1 MSGAKFV
8 VIAQG
13 IGIALYKRAAFIVLI
28 LVVFQ
33 SLQIT
38 DLRSSIDDQR
48 LDQDARS
55 QESLAKA
62 LAENQIEQRK
72 TRQYVRCLF
81 LVPEGQRTDENL
93 AKCGDTGEVEAE
105 SSTSSEKSPIEQP
118 ATAPAPSTS
127 VTQPAA
133 VNYPTTSAPP
143 EPERPVTQDGVKFI
157 RPILQELTGNIFKR

>member
-1 MSGAKFV
+1 MSGAKFI

-13 IGIALYKRAAFIVLI
+13 VGIALYKRAAFIVLI

-38 DLRSSIDDQR
+38 NLRSSIDDQK

-62 LAENQIEQRK
+62 LAENQNEQRK

-93 AKCGDTGEVEAE
+93 SKCGDTGEVETE
-105 SSTSSEKSPIEQP
+105 STPASEASPVEQP
-118 ATAPAPSTS
+118 AIAPAPPTS
-127 VTQPAA
+127 ATQPAA

-143 EPERPVTQDGVKFI
+143 EPERQESQGGIKFI
-157 RPILQELTGNIFKR
+157 QPILEELTGNIFKQ